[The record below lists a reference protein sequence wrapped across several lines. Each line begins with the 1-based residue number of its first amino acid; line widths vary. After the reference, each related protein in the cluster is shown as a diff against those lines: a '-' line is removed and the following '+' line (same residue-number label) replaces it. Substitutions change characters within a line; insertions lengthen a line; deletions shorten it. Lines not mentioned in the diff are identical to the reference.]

1 MGDTITATLYATYGD
16 GVYEGA
22 TLNYSVALYCTRM
35 LNNSAVV
42 NNAAYAELR
51 TLLVDLLNYGA
62 AAQNYTCY
70 KTDSLVN
77 KDLTEAQKAWG
88 TSTTPELTSKT
99 AITNRIQSPV
109 AGWKTAILV
118 LDDSVTI
125 HLIFSATDVSG
136 MSMKITTDANPE
148 GWVISQED
156 FVYDSENNYY
166 YVDFGELHAGQMRQC
181 IYATVYSGDT
191 AVSHTLRYSIESYA
205 ASFAANT
212 DYPTV
217 ADLVKA
223 MMRYGDA
230 AYNFVN

>member
-1 MGDTITATLYATYGD
+1 MKHITSILNGFLKDQPKANKIGCAVILAVLALPVILILLPLIIWKTITFLTYIKVD
-16 GVYEGA
+16 EEPCKQDYVKRAEW
-22 TLNYSVALYCTRM
+22 LREKVIVA
-35 LNNSAVV
+35 
-42 NNAAYAELR
+42 
-51 TLLVDLLNYGA
+51 
-62 AAQNYTCY
+62 
-70 KTDSLVN
+70 
-77 KDLTEAQKAWG
+77 
-88 TSTTPELTSKT
+88 P
-99 AITNRIQSPV
+99 
-109 AGWKTAILV
+109 
-118 LDDSVTI
+118 
-125 HLIFSATDVSG
+125 ATDVSG

-181 IYATVYSGDT
+181 IYATVYSGNT